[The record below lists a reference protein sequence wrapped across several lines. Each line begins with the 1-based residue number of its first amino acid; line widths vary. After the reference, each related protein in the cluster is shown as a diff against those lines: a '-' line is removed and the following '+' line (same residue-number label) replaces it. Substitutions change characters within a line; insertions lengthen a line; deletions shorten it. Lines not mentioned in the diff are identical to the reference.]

1 MNLSVNSV
9 SPNPNTPNFGMA
21 VKLDENAHRVIKKQ
35 VAKMSASTADKFWN
49 DLDAAVERQKDNPV
63 NILIRKCNHRR
74 ALAAEVVDDREN
86 ALDNKVFAQGLF
98 NPGGLKFVDKAEE
111 YANNVNKLNNK
122 LSRYEKAIDTDY
134 DPRAA
139 ELDIEA

>member
-1 MNLSVNSV
+1 
-9 SPNPNTPNFGMA
+9 
-21 VKLDENAHRVIKKQ
+21 
-35 VAKMSASTADKFWN
+35 MSASTADKFWN

-74 ALAAEVVDDREN
+74 ALAAEVVDDSEN

-98 NPGGLKFVDKAEE
+98 NPGGLKFVNKAEE